1 MKFEEI
7 LIFGSMIVFVGVLF
21 FTSGGTLSNLD
32 KLPSEFDGRNV
43 IYPAGETFTLTFNA
57 NKTSDKETKLNMASS
72 KYPYS
77 ESWGDIGNGQ
87 YDDGE
92 SFVDEK
98 NYKNKKYDKGEK
110 FVDANKNKKWDKGE
124 KFTDEA
130 RKNKKWDKGEKY
142 TDVPDG
148 EYTHFDVDG
157 KRFEE
162 FSDDDLNGVWTQDLL
177 EFRWEKVISKG
188 GNRKQK
194 VTSLPVENL
203 SKPWLLTYEGNDQGR
218 FNVRLTVSDYRS
230 TNRNEQ
236 YVVTQEEWHFN
247 CKRILEKA
255 PKIVLEKVRLTF

>member
-1 MKFEEI
+1 
-7 LIFGSMIVFVGVLF
+7 MIVFVGVLF

-124 KFTDEA
+124 K
-130 RKNKKWDKGEKY
+130 Y

-194 VTSLPVENL
+194 VTSLPVENS